1 MAFGSPVAPDG
12 VGLWMQ
18 WVGLAKYLSRTG
30 EMASR
35 SQLLQQL
42 GIGDRAL
49 QQGFRSI
56 SQVGF
61 RVTGG
66 VDGFQF
72 SGDGLMYGEHHLDAM
87 AAWAIAL
94 QEEYF
99 MASYFARVPLEIL
112 AAILSET
119 QLKPSAAHP
128 EDEQQIN
135 GLLRKS

>member
-1 MAFGSPVAPDG
+1 LAMAFGSPVAPD
-12 VGLWMQ
+12 VPGLWMR

-30 EMASR
+30 EVASR
-35 SQLLQQL
+35 STLLQKL

-61 RVTGG
+61 RVSNS

-99 MASYFARVPLEIL
+99 MASYFARVPLEVL
-112 AAILSET
+112 EGILSV
-119 QLKPSAAHP
+119 
-128 EDEQQIN
+128 
-135 GLLRKS
+135 G